1 MANATR
7 VWARED
13 IPVLDDAAQYLGVVQ
28 AIRNVFPALPGLP
41 EVPQSMD
48 HLTYQ
53 KANDIEAIL
62 AQIGR
67 TLDAIPQSRVY
78 SGEFQSGGV

>member
-1 MANATR
+1 MANAPR
-7 VWARED
+7 VWTRED
-13 IPVLDDAAQYLGVVQ
+13 IPGQDDTAQYLGVVQ

-41 EVPQSMD
+41 EVPRDMD

-53 KANDIEAIL
+53 EVNDIEAIL

-67 TLDAIPQSRVY
+67 TVEAIPQSRVY
-78 SGEFQSGGV
+78 AGEFQSGGV